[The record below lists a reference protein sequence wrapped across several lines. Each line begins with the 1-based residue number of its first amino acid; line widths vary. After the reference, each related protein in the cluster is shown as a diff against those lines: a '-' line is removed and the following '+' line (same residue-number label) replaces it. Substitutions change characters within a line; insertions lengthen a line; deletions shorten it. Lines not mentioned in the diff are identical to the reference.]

1 MLLEVCRK
9 GLFLS
14 CSSIITQHSQSAKRS
29 SIKRSNDLWGAT
41 PNPIQCFSRP
51 PLFAS
56 CSKAPLE
63 RYNAAM
69 PTIYDNINDK
79 LMAGLGAMLEDA
91 RRADFCVGYFNLR
104 GWAKLRPHIDA
115 LSGENG
121 QYCRLL
127 VGMTSDP
134 DNAVKHLY
142 GSGISRMTQSE
153 VAQLR
158 RRMSVSFARQL
169 TYGTPTNS
177 DQDTLRLLAG
187 QLRGGRLKV
196 KLYTRHPLHAKLYL
210 VHRADRIASLTG
222 FVGSSNLT
230 LSGLAQNGELN
241 VDVVEQDAAQK
252 LADWFEQRWD
262 DAWSIDISDELA
274 EIIEASWANGP
285 VQPYYIYIKTAW
297 HLSRQAISESE
308 RFRLPPDLAKD
319 LLEHQQ
325 RAVSLAAQ
333 RLNHQRG
340 VIVGDVV
347 GLGKTLV
354 ATAVAKVFQ
363 EDHGHNVLVICPP
376 ALLQNWK
383 QHLHKY
389 LIAGN
394 TLSLGKVDDLK
405 DMHRYR
411 LVILDE
417 SHNLRNRKSFRHQQ
431 VRDYIRHNDCRVIML
446 TATPYNKAYQDIASQ
461 LLLFLDGG
469 EDLGIVPQEMIDSS
483 GGAVAFRAKHP
494 RILTSSLAAFELSEQ
509 VDDWRELMRL
519 FMVRRTRAHI
529 KQHYAEYDPAKCR
542 YYLTFADGNRFYFPQ
557 REPRRLD
564 FKLADDDQYARLY
577 SDQVVEWIANLK
589 LPRYGLKHYLIATAE
604 QTASGDDIKIIKHL
618 SRAGRRLRGFARTGL
633 FKRLESGGDAFLL
646 SLRRHILRNA
656 MLVAAITK
664 GEALPIGQVLPAIM
678 DDQEEEDDE
687 SQWSD
692 GDGNTA
698 PTEWEQ
704 CLIAGE
710 RLLATLNED
719 HQRHFDW
726 ISSRYFDPSLE
737 VDLRSDSE
745 VLLRI
750 SARVEHWDHS
760 QDRKLDALRT
770 LCVTTHGN
778 EKILIFSQYKDTV
791 DYLHRHLREDINA
804 LGVVH
809 SDTQCLQ
816 STIQRFSPRANAAA
830 IPAADELRVL
840 LTTDKL
846 SEGVNLQDA
855 HIVVN
860 YDLPWAIIRL
870 TQRVGRVDRIGQTAA
885 TIYCYSAMP
894 AEGIE
899 RVINLRHR
907 LRQRMTENNELI
919 GSDERFF
926 EGENEATFRRF
937 YAGDVPLEAEEEG
950 DDETDLISRAYD
962 IWQQAIKEDPG
973 LSAIIKKL
981 QDVVYSAKTSKKTK
995 GVVAYIKD
1003 NLNRHFLAL
1012 IDREGEIISRSQH
1025 KILELLRC
1033 EATEE
1038 TMQAAEDHHALVE
1051 KAVDYCRQADSTLGG
1066 QLGSENS
1073 TRHRVYKRLS
1083 DYQRKQDSMLIKD
1096 EDSDDLKH
1104 AIEHIYHWPLKQTAS
1119 NKLQR
1124 EIKFKIKDR
1133 DLAAML
1139 LNFWRAG
1146 DLCEVPKN
1154 TDEKPEPQI
1163 ICSSGLV

>member
-1 MLLEVCRK
+1 
-9 GLFLS
+9 
-14 CSSIITQHSQSAKRS
+14 
-29 SIKRSNDLWGAT
+29 
-41 PNPIQCFSRP
+41 
-51 PLFAS
+51 
-56 CSKAPLE
+56 
-63 RYNAAM
+63 
-69 PTIYDNINDK
+69 
-79 LMAGLGAMLEDA
+79 MLEGA

-104 GWAKLRPHIDA
+104 GWEKLRPYIDA
-115 LSGENG
+115 LNGENG

-127 VGMTSDP
+127 VGMASDP
-134 DNAVKHLY
+134 DNTVKHLY

-158 RRMSVSFARQL
+158 RRMVANFARQL

-177 DQDTLRLLAG
+177 DQDTLRHVAG
-187 QLRGGRLKV
+187 QLRNGRLKV

-210 VHRADRIASLTG
+210 IHRADRIAPLAG

-241 VDVVEQDAAQK
+241 VDVVEQDAARK
-252 LADWFEQRWD
+252 LADWFAQRWD
-262 DAWSIDISDELA
+262 DEWSIDIGDELA
-274 EIIEASWANGP
+274 DIIAASWANGP
-285 VQPYYIYIKTAW
+285 VPPYYIYIKTAW

-308 RFRLPPDLAKD
+308 RFRLPPDLEKN
-319 LLEHQQ
+319 LLEHQRQ
-325 RAVSLAAQ
+325 AVSLAAQ

-347 GLGKTLV
+347 GLGKTLI
-354 ATAVAKVFQ
+354 ATAVAKVCQ

-376 ALLQNWK
+376 ALQENWK
-383 QHLHKY
+383 KHLHTY
-389 LIAGN
+389 RIAGD
-394 TLSLGKVDDLK
+394 TLSLGKVNDLK
-405 DMHRYR
+405 GMLRYR
-411 LVILDE
+411 LIILDE
-417 SHNLRNRKSFRHQQ
+417 SHNLRNRKSSRHQQ
-431 VRDYIRHNDCRVIML
+431 VRDYIRQNECRIIML

-461 LLLFLDGG
+461 LLLFLDDG
-469 EDLGIVPQEMIDSS
+469 EDLGIVPEEAIAKS

-494 RILTSSLAAFELSEQ
+494 KILTSSLAAFELSDW

-529 KQHYAEYDPAKCR
+529 KQHYAKYDPVKKR
-542 YYLTFADGNRFYFPQ
+542 HYLTFTADNRFYFPH

-564 FKLADDDQYARLY
+564 FTLPDDDQYARLY
-577 SDQVVEWIANLK
+577 SDPVVESIANLK
-589 LPRYGLKHYLIATAE
+589 LPRYGLKQYLTADAE
-604 QTASGDDIKIIKHL
+604 QTASSGDQEEDAIKIIKNL

-633 FKRLESGGDAFLL
+633 FKRLESSGDSFLL

-656 MLVAAITK
+656 ILVAAIANGAK
-664 GEALPIGQVLPAIM
+664 LPIGQVLPAVM

-687 SQWSD
+687 GLVWSD
-692 GDGNTA
+692 GDA
-698 PTEWEQ
+698 AATEWEQ

-719 HQRHFDW
+719 HPRHFSW
-726 ISSRYFDPSLE
+726 ISSRYFDPSLGD
-737 VDLRSDSE
+737 DLRSDSE
-745 VLLRI
+745 ALLRI
-750 SARVEHWDHS
+750 SALVKHWDYS

-791 DYLHRHLREDINA
+791 DYLQRHLKDDISG
-804 LGVVH
+804 LGFVH
-809 SDTQCLQ
+809 SDTEELQ
-816 STIQRFSPRANAAA
+816 STIQRFSPRANAVSM
-830 IPAADELRVL
+830 PAADELRVL

-899 RVINLRHR
+899 RVINLRYR

-926 EGENEATFRRF
+926 EGDDAAMFRRF
-937 YAGDVPLEAEEEG
+937 SAGEVPLEAEED
-950 DDETDLISRAYD
+950 DDETDLISRAYA
-962 IWQQAIKEDPG
+962 IWQQAIKENPG
-973 LSAIIKKL
+973 LSEIIKKL
-981 QDVVYSAKTSKKTK
+981 QNVVYSAKMSSTKTK

-1012 IDREGEIISRSQH
+1012 INREGELVSRSQH

-1033 EATEE
+1033 KPQEK
-1038 TMQAAEDHHALVE
+1038 TMPAADNHHALVA
-1051 KAVDYCRQADSTLGG
+1051 KAVDCCRQADSTLGG
-1066 QLGSENS
+1066 QFGGENS
-1073 TRHRVYKRLS
+1073 TRSRVYKRLS
-1083 DYQRKQDSMLIKD
+1083 DYQRKQDSMLSKG
-1096 EDSDDLKH
+1096 SDDLKH
-1104 AIEHIYHWPLKQTAS
+1104 ALGHIYHWPLKQTAS

-1124 EIKFKIKDR
+1124 EIKFKVKD
-1133 DLAAML
+1133 DGLAAMV
-1139 LNFWRAG
+1139 LNFWHAG

-1154 TDEKPEPQI
+1154 TDEEPEPQI
-1163 ICSSGLV
+1163 ICSSGLI